1 MNATQGDVI
10 ARRNALVLAIASG
23 LAGANATVVFATGGI
38 VGKSLAADA
47 ALATVPITTFYLGSA
62 LATLPVAFLSRSI
75 GRRAVFMLGNLSG
88 AFGGLLAALSIYLAS
103 FPLFCFATMLA
114 GFYQAVV
121 NSYRFAAADT
131 ATPGFRPKAISWVM
145 TGGVAAAFIG
155 PQLVIF
161 TQHMMLPYL
170 FAASFIGQAVVA
182 LLAMLATG
190 RFEDQSAEERI
201 SGEQRPLRELLSQP
215 KLIVAIGCS
224 TAAQA
229 MMNFVMTAAPVAMA
243 MCGHSVTSSTL
254 GIQWHV
260 VAMFGPSFFTGSLIG
275 RFGKERMIAAGMVIL
290 IAAAMVGVSGITV
303 AHFWIALILLGLG
316 WNFAFIGAT
325 AMVTDCHAPAERAK
339 VQGATDFVVFSVTTL
354 GSLVAGVVLAKV
366 GWEAINWALPPIAV
380 VCIAA
385 ALLVGRRRMPAR
397 A

>member
-215 KLIVAIGCS
+215 KLIVA
-224 TAAQA
+224 
-229 MMNFVMTAAPVAMA
+229 
-243 MCGHSVTSSTL
+243 
-254 GIQWHV
+254 
-260 VAMFGPSFFTGSLIG
+260 
-275 RFGKERMIAAGMVIL
+275 
-290 IAAAMVGVSGITV
+290 
-303 AHFWIALILLGLG
+303 
-316 WNFAFIGAT
+316 
-325 AMVTDCHAPAERAK
+325 
-339 VQGATDFVVFSVTTL
+339 
-354 GSLVAGVVLAKV
+354 
-366 GWEAINWALPPIAV
+366 
-380 VCIAA
+380 
-385 ALLVGRRRMPAR
+385 
-397 A
+397 

>member
-1 MNATQGDVI
+1 
-10 ARRNALVLAIASG
+10 
-23 LAGANATVVFATGGI
+23 
-38 VGKSLAADA
+38 
-47 ALATVPITTFYLGSA
+47 
-62 LATLPVAFLSRSI
+62 
-75 GRRAVFMLGNLSG
+75 
-88 AFGGLLAALSIYLAS
+88 
-103 FPLFCFATMLA
+103 
-114 GFYQAVV
+114 
-121 NSYRFAAADT
+121 
-131 ATPGFRPKAISWVM
+131 
-145 TGGVAAAFIG
+145 
-155 PQLVIF
+155 
-161 TQHMMLPYL
+161 
-170 FAASFIGQAVVA
+170 
-182 LLAMLATG
+182 
-190 RFEDQSAEERI
+190 
-201 SGEQRPLRELLSQP
+201 GEQRPLRELLSQP